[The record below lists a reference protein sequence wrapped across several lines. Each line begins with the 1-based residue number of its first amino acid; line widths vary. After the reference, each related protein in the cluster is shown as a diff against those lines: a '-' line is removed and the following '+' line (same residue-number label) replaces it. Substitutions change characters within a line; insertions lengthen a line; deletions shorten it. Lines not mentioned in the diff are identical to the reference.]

1 MKINKLKKIK
11 GYIEGYYG
19 TLLNWHERKK
29 IINALSK
36 NKMNFYFYCP
46 KDDIN
51 HRYLWREP
59 YTKKWLSNFKK
70 FNKYANEK
78 NINIIAGIAPGL
90 DFNYEDYLNGNKD
103 DINLL
108 LKKINNFIYADIKNI
123 ALMFDDI
130 PNNNY
135 KFKNQE
141 GSIHARIINEI
152 YSKCKLTTFAVP
164 KIYSD
169 ELFKE
174 NPNYIRSFFETINKN
189 ISTFYCG
196 KYIVSQSFNTNI
208 CEIKNKIKEDKIIF
222 WDNFYANDYCPKRI
236 FIGPWKNKNL
246 INKSMINGTGMIETD
261 LLILEI
267 VNKTGEYKNKKI
279 IWKNILKS
287 KKVPNHFFKICKHFL
302 SPNFTTD
309 SKSMK
314 FEINQSLYNNLD
326 HLLWKWKSDLSREW
340 YPYLLNFK
348 QDLQILDKSLSYNR
362 ILKTQTN
369 PLQIVLTRRRNIK

>member
-1 MKINKLKKIK
+1 MD
-11 GYIEGYYG
+11 
-19 TLLNWHERKK
+19 WHERKK

-59 YTKKWLSNFKK
+59 YTKKWLSNFKE

-90 DFNYEDYLNGNKD
+90 DFNYEDYLNGNKN

-108 LKKINNFIYADIKNI
+108 LKKINNFIYANIKNI

-196 KYIVSQSFNTNI
+196 KYIVSQSFNTDI

-261 LLILEI
+261 ILILEI
-267 VNKTGEYKNKKI
+267 VNKTGEYKNKKL

-287 KKVPNHFFKICKHFL
+287 KQVPNHFFKICKHFL